1 MRQPDQDLGQEQGR
15 YAVYYIL
22 TEAMAYRLTGDA
34 RFLARAK
41 SDLMTVA
48 AFKDWNPR
56 HFLSVGEMSFAVG
69 IGYDWLYAKL
79 TPEERATLKQALM
92 EKSLCSSCGDSLW
105 LQRSRPTGSRHVR
118 TKRQATRTT

>member
-1 MRQPDQDLGQEQGR
+1 MRL
-15 YAVYYIL
+15 YYIL

-79 TPEERATLKQALM
+79 TPENGNC
-92 EKSLCSSCGDSLW
+92 SDPLCQPRCSQIL
-105 LQRSRPTGSRHVR
+105 LQVSRPI
-118 TKRQATRTT
+118 